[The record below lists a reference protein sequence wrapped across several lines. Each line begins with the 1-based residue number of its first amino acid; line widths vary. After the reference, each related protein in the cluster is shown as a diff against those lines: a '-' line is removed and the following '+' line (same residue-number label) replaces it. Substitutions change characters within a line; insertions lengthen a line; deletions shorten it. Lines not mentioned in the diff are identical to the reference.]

1 MRVAVVV
8 VYQGVARVAVV
19 VGSQGVAAVVG
30 CYSVDHLAVVAAVV
44 AESVE

>member
-1 MRVAVVV
+1 MNLVVYQGVVAVV
-8 VYQGVARVAVV
+8 VYQGVARVAV
-19 VGSQGVAAVVG
+19 VVG